1 MKNMT
6 DEKRLCTGNIV
17 GDYTKNKYLYDEAV
31 VQANKLNLTE
41 EVFHLKALSIII
53 NDIVI
58 KTLARIGIDLL
69 AQKTGLVSN
78 CHKIIGCFIL
88 SNEPRIAIVV
98 KDSFT
103 AVIRVA
109 IAQFAVLILASIGR
123 DVLAQKCDAIS
134 ATSKSGDESIAGI

>member
-1 MKNMT
+1 MT

-88 SNEPRIAIVV
+88 SNEPRIMTQIS
-98 KDSFT
+98 KTFW
-103 AVIRVA
+103 IRV
-109 IAQFAVLILASIGR
+109 SN
-123 DVLAQKCDAIS
+123 S
-134 ATSKSGDESIAGI
+134 AFVGQYLLTVTKY